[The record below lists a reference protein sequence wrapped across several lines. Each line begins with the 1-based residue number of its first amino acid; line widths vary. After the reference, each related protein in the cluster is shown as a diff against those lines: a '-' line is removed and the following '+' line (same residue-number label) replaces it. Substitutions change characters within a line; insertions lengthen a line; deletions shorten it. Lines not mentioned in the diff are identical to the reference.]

1 MGVHA
6 QVPAAKGVLG
16 RIKDALTATM
26 DEADRKLTHSYSITG
41 DAHVLEGNPGVST
54 SPDFISRTAG
64 VEPFDEIRGAHLNVP
79 IQRLNQNV
87 SGSIF
92 AETWSQTVEKSFVRT
107 KILYDALE
115 SQGTLTQTFS
125 AVEDVAEP
133 SDLAE
138 ELMQVA
144 RLISSRDALKSERDI
159 FFVDIGGFDTH
170 SDGKEV
176 LESKMVEIN
185 DALESFVGEMKAQS
199 LWDKVTIATAS
210 DFARTLTS
218 NGLGT
223 DHAWG
228 GNVFVAG
235 GSIDGGKILGR
246 YPDDLSEN
254 GSLNLGRGRLIP
266 TTPWE
271 GMWYALAK
279 WFGVSE
285 GENGLNYVLPNL
297 AKFDSSQIIDAAVL
311 FEE

>member
-1 MGVHA
+1 
-6 QVPAAKGVLG
+6 
-16 RIKDALTATM
+16 M
-26 DEADRKLTHSYSITG
+26 DEADRKLTNSYSISNG

-54 SPDFISRTAG
+54 GPDFISRSNG
-64 VEPFDEIRGAHLNVP
+64 VVPFDEIRGEHLNAP

-92 AETWSQTVEKSFVRT
+92 AETWAQTVEKSFVRT
-107 KILYDALE
+107 KTLYNALE
-115 SQGTLTQTFS
+115 SDGALAQTFS
-125 AVEDVAEP
+125 AVEDEEEP

-138 ELMQVA
+138 ELLQVA
-144 RLISSRDALKSERDI
+144 RLIASRGALKSERDI

-170 SDGKEV
+170 SDAKEI
-176 LESKMVEIN
+176 LELKMGHLNI
-185 DALESFVGEMKAQS
+185 ALESFVGEMKAQS
-199 LWDKVTIATAS
+199 LWDKVTIVTAS

-235 GSIDGGKILGR
+235 GSIDGGKVLGT
-246 YPDDLSEN
+246 YPDDLSDD
-254 GSLNLGRGRLIP
+254 GPLNLGRGRLIP

-271 GMWYALAK
+271 GMWHAIAK
-279 WFGVSE
+279 WFGVTE

-297 AKFDSSQIIDAAVL
+297 VNFESTQIIDDAVL
-311 FEE
+311 FE

>member
-1 MGVHA
+1 
-6 QVPAAKGVLG
+6 
-16 RIKDALTATM
+16 
-26 DEADRKLTHSYSITG
+26 
-41 DAHVLEGNPGVST
+41 
-54 SPDFISRTAG
+54 
-64 VEPFDEIRGAHLNVP
+64 
-79 IQRLNQNV
+79 
-87 SGSIF
+87 
-92 AETWSQTVEKSFVRT
+92 
-107 KILYDALE
+107 
-115 SQGTLTQTFS
+115 
-125 AVEDVAEP
+125 
-133 SDLAE
+133 
-138 ELMQVA
+138 MQVA

-185 DALESFVGEMKAQS
+185 DALESFVVEMKAQS